1 LVHFWGVLAGQTLN
15 VISWKRKK
23 KWKKSEKKVTKFWQV
38 LVSFEKFGENWG
50 SEFGEIGELVDSWTF
65 KLTEL
70 VKLTK
75 VEKNELS
82 TNDFFEKR
90 RWLRIRQWIGNCKM
104 MNVCF
109 RCGWSWVWNVGV
121 WVRRRVIPHFF
132 VILISSVIK
141 WFKKKWG
148 L

>member
-70 VKLTK
+70 VKLMK
-75 VEKNELS
+75 VEKKWVS

-90 RWLRIRQWIGNCKM
+90 R
-104 MNVCF
+104 
-109 RCGWSWVWNVGV
+109 
-121 WVRRRVIPHFF
+121 
-132 VILISSVIK
+132 
-141 WFKKKWG
+141 
-148 L
+148 